1 MTTLHKPAYRDSIWL
16 LGLLFITLSGF
27 LFAGPVMAPVG
38 FGNDSLFGLFSIH
51 FLLCVVYGIV
61 LLVTG
66 FMRFRWRISYG
77 SIRYSLLWLVLFL
90 ISAYALNREL
100 PVFQD
105 STPWL
110 CGYLVIA
117 SAACI
122 AYGLYEELPAAQYAL
137 LAVLGAAFVLFLYLA
152 VYLLPLYL
160 FSAMAFFVL
169 GISLHTFV
177 PLLFVVYLLV
187 LFARQVR
194 TNAHRLSLAAGIGL
208 PLLFVAYF
216 TQQWHV
222 TVKRLETAQ
231 RVMFLSPEVRLPTW
245 VAVGQK
251 LPKDWITERVLKAH
265 LVYDTPQR
273 NREFSFM
280 PRNSFDEVRQH
291 DPLVLIAD
299 FVSPA
304 PLLETNDRI
313 KILEAFYDAR
323 HQAQERL
330 WSGKDLQTVHV
341 ATQTRIYPG
350 YRLAYTEKTL
360 TIRNTGYQRRWR
372 NNEQEAIYTF
382 FLPEGSTV
390 TSLSLWID
398 GKEEPGYLT
407 TRSKAD
413 SAYRTVVG
421 VEARDPSVVH
431 WQEGNTVS
439 VRVFPCP
446 PTENRRFK
454 IGVTSPLRKE
464 NDELVYENI
473 YFQGPNYGDATEDAE
488 VKFETDAPRG
498 VTPVAFS
505 GQENRTQTYHGDYR
519 PDWSLRCK
527 ATPVA
532 TGIFSFGGRSYGC
545 REAAAAYENFRP
557 GAVYL
562 DWNGTWSRDEA
573 ETVWQS
579 VQGYPVYAFTTEL
592 VRLDENNY
600 RDVFDALQD
609 RTFSLFPLHVIREP
623 GRALLVSKSDG
634 PTPNLKDLKGSGFYD
649 GTLQFL
655 AKKQP
660 LRVFHLGPHLS
671 PYLKTLG
678 EFRALHLDYGTP
690 EALAALLKDGWFLQS
705 PERDGLVSV
714 GRAGMLIAATD
725 APATATAPDHLLRL
739 FAYNDILRQVGS
751 DYAKPEA
758 LREDLVAAAR
768 QAYVVTPL
776 SSLVV
781 LETQKDYERFGIT
794 ASKDSLK
801 NASVHSSG
809 AVPEPHEWLL
819 ILTAVLVM
827 AAFLVKSHFLK

>member
-1 MTTLHKPAYRDSIWL
+1 
-16 LGLLFITLSGF
+16 
-27 LFAGPVMAPVG
+27 
-38 FGNDSLFGLFSIH
+38 
-51 FLLCVVYGIV
+51 
-61 LLVTG
+61 
-66 FMRFRWRISYG
+66 MRFRWRIRQG
-77 SIRYSLLWLVLFL
+77 SIRYTLLWLVLFL

-110 CGYLVIA
+110 CGYVLLS

-122 AYGLYEELPAAQYAL
+122 AYGLYEALPTVARYLL

-177 PLLFVVYLLV
+177 PLLFAVYLLV
-187 LFARQVR
+187 VFSREAS
-194 TNAHRLSLAAGIGL
+194 TPAYRLSLAAGIGL
-208 PLLFVAYF
+208 PLLVTAYF

-222 TVKRLETAQ
+222 TVKQLKTAR
-231 RVMFLSPEVRLPTW
+231 RVQFLSPEVRLPEW
-245 VAVGQK
+245 VAIGQK
-251 LPKDWITERVLKAH
+251 LPKDWVTERLLKAQ
-265 LVYDTPQR
+265 LVYDTPR
-273 NREFSFM
+273 RAWEFSLV

-291 DPLVLIAD
+291 DPLVIIAD

-304 PLLETNDRI
+304 PLLTAKDRI

-330 WSGKDLQTVHV
+330 WSGKDLRTEHV

-360 TIRNTGYQRRWR
+360 TIRNSGYQRRWWS
-372 NNEQEAIYTF
+372 NQQEAIYTF
-382 FLPEGSTV
+382 YLPEGSAV
-390 TSLSLWID
+390 TSLSLWIN

-421 VEARDPSVVH
+421 VESRDPSVVH

-439 VRVFPCP
+439 VRVFPCVP
-446 PTENRRFK
+446 SENRRFK

-473 YFQGPNYGDATEDAE
+473 YFQGPDCSGATEDAE
-488 VKFETDAPRG
+488 VKFEPDTPRG
-498 VTPVAFS
+498 ATPMALS
-505 GQENRTQTYHGDYR
+505 AQANRTETYHGDYR

-532 TGIFSFGGRSYGC
+532 TGAFSFGGRSYAC
-545 REAAAAYENFRP
+545 REAVAAYENFRP

-562 DWNGTWSRDEA
+562 DLNRTWSRDEV
-573 ETVWQS
+573 ETLWQS
-579 VQGYPVYAFTTEL
+579 VRKYPVYAFTTEL
-592 VRLDENNY
+592 VRLDQTNY
-600 RDVFDALQD
+600 RAVSDALRD
-609 RTFSLFPLHVIREP
+609 RTFSLFPLHTIREP

-634 PTPNLKDLKGSGFYD
+634 PTPNLNDLEGSGFYD
-649 GTLQFL
+649 GTLGFL
-655 AKKQP
+655 AKKQS

-678 EFRALHLDYGTP
+678 EFRALQLDYGTP
-690 EALAALLKDGWFLQS
+690 ESLAGLLKEGWFLRS
-705 PERDGLVSV
+705 PEREGLVSV

-725 APATATAPDHLLRL
+725 APAVATAPDHLLQL
-739 FAYNDILRQVGS
+739 FAYNDILRKVGS

-781 LETQKDYERFGIT
+781 LETQQDYDRFGIT
-794 ASKDSLK
+794 ASKDSLR

-827 AAFLVKSHFLK
+827 AAFVVKSHFLK